1 MKQLIAI
8 LAFVGILMQTYSKVM
23 VYTAFYLNRNYI
35 AKSLCENRNKPGMK
49 CCGKCYLKKKLA
61 NQEKQ
66 DQLPTSRNSKDKQI
80 ELFYSYT
87 KPEVVHFSFPE
98 NASRYFS
105 HNELLTISVSHT
117 VFRPPTA

>member
-1 MKQLIAI
+1 
-8 LAFVGILMQTYSKVM
+8 M

-35 AKSLCENRNKPGMK
+35 AKNLCENRNKPGMK

-66 DQLPTSRNSKDKQI
+66 DQSPNSKESKDKQV

-87 KPEVVHFSFPE
+87 KTEVVHFSHPG
-98 NASRYFS
+98 NTSQYFN